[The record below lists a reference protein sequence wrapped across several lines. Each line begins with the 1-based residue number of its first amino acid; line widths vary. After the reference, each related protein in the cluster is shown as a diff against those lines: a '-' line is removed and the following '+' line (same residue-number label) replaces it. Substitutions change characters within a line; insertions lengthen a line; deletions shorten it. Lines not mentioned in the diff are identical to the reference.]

1 MAINQWGL
9 GKHHWEG
16 WGGISKCLMIYLLSD
31 ISHNYMPVFI
41 LIPKHKRL
49 HNATKCFGL
58 TWNSIFSVLNSNY
71 DFDFVDNFS
80 IPAIVSIRDHLGL

>member
-1 MAINQWGL
+1 
-9 GKHHWEG
+9 
-16 WGGISKCLMIYLLSD
+16 
-31 ISHNYMPVFI
+31 MPVFI
-41 LIPKHKRL
+41 LVPKHLLL
-49 HNATKCFGL
+49 HIATKCFGP